1 YVGAVPVCTRYSTG
15 GPPPGRICLRV
26 RGCGTMV
33 LMIDPLPFVTYTFVM
48 SITPGPNNVMLTA
61 SGAQFGLR
69 RTLPRLVAVG
79 VGFDAQLLGVYAAV
93 PVLVARWS
101 PSPR

>member
-1 YVGAVPVCTRYSTG
+1 MGAVPVCTRYSTG

-26 RGCGTMV
+26 RGCGTMA

-61 SGAQFGLR
+61 SGADLDGHGRRLGFRLLR
-69 RTLPRLVAVG
+69 KPFQIDHLE
-79 VGFDAQLLGVYAAV
+79 AAV
-93 PVLVARWS
+93 KQALGDRKIEA
-101 PSPR
+101 